1 MDLIRLTVSGIL
13 QILLLTLLIF
23 AAISVIFAAIL
34 VIGLIFIFIGFPAF
48 LFDTLMRTYPDNGF
62 FLNLGISIGVC
73 LPIYGLIVGLLSDNA
88 KTD

>member
-23 AAISVIFAAIL
+23 AAIS